1 MTNIADEQKALEWVD
16 ADIEASEGMGDGDI
30 TQGGRKVYPL
40 EILRTLRSALEP
52 REVTMEDA
60 NNLFSF
66 LYDVYE
72 VDGDVRTAFVLW
84 LRERGIVVKEGK

>member
-1 MTNIADEQKALEWVD
+1 MTDEQKALEWVD

-52 REVTMEDA
+52 KVMNMAWVKKWDSE
-60 NNLFSF
+60 F
-66 LYDVYE
+66 LYDLVHRNGMTMHTWKAMLNE
-72 VDGDVRTAFVLW
+72 L
-84 LRERGIVVKEGK
+84 GIAVKGE